1 MSGARLV
8 PPLIILA
15 APHRVRAS
23 GVIFVTCRFVEAG
36 GTRVLFA
43 DPMTMRP
50 TVIPAVRVP
59 SAFTGR
65 ARRPRSGGSAG
76 ASLVGQ
82 CFVGCREHCNGA
94 SEGQVGS
101 RELFQHSFV
110 VRGGKRQI
118 VQGGSEP
125 IHAVRQEWSR
135 RDPVCTPQRLSPA

>member
-8 PPLIILA
+8 PPLIVLTT
-15 APHRVRAS
+15 PHRVHEG
-23 GVIFVTCRFVEAG
+23 GVILVPWCFVEAG

-43 DPMTMRP
+43 DPMAMRP

-59 SAFTGR
+59 SDFTGR
-65 ARRPRSGGSAG
+65 ARSPRRAGSAG

-82 CFVGCREHCNGA
+82 FFVGRREHRNGA

-118 VQGGSEP
+118 V
-125 IHAVRQEWSR
+125 
-135 RDPVCTPQRLSPA
+135 